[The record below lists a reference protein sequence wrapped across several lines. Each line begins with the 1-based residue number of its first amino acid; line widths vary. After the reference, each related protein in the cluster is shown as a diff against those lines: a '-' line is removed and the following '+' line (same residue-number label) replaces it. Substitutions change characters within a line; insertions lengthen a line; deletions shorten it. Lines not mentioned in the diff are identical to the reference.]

1 MRKIYIGAIMT
12 VINRAEDSIKDAKKR
27 SLAQNRYRFGVVVK
41 TVMQYINAEL
51 EREGCDYRASP
62 EDIDLYI
69 KEKALRIAHRI
80 PTSIGEIVIQGKLRT
95 RSPKDF
101 EEAMTQI
108 RAYFDERGIFIP
120 LPNEPDYNNDY
131 KENLERL

>member
-1 MRKIYIGAIMT
+1 MNKET
-12 VINRAEDSIKDAKKR
+12 AKQR
-27 SLAQNRYRFGVVVK
+27 SLRQNAYRWGVIVP
-41 TVMQYINAEL
+41 TVLKYINAEL
-51 EREGCDYRASP
+51 EREGCEYRASP

-80 PTSIGEIVIQGKLRT
+80 PTSLGEIVIQGKLRT
-95 RSPKDF
+95 RSTKDF

-120 LPNEPDYNNDY
+120 LPNEADYDNDY
-131 KENLERL
+131 KDNLERL